1 MAFIGGIVAMV
12 LALSLGALPV
22 LAEAADAAAPPAQ
35 DLPVVTL
42 APVRRETIQQRVPV
56 SGSLLA
62 RRSVQV
68 HANVAGYEIR
78 EIRAEVG
85 DWVKAGDVLVV
96 LADDTLKAQLAQA
109 EAEEARAKAGVSQA
123 ESQIASAEASLTQ
136 AATALQRTRALRESG
151 NASQSVLDQAVAT
164 EAAARAAA
172 ASASDGLGVA
182 RAAQQ
187 EAAAARRIAVL
198 NLGYAQVM
206 APVDGVVV
214 ARTAELGALSGSSDP
229 LFTLID
235 KGEIEMAADVIET
248 TLGSLKTGDPAL
260 IQVAG
265 LGEIK
270 GHIRLVPAAVDAI
283 TRLGSARI
291 ALEADPRLRIGLYAQ
306 GWVVSDEREAVT
318 VPASAILADDSGD
331 RVQVVKDGKVDS
343 RPVRAGIIWQD
354 RREILEGVAP
364 GETVIAR
371 AGAFFRSGDMVRA
384 AP

>member
-1 MAFIGGIVAMV
+1 MAFIGRFVATV
-12 LALSLGALPV
+12 LALSLGILPAGV
-22 LAEAADAAAPPAQ
+22 SAADAAAPSAQ
-35 DLPVVTL
+35 ELPVVTL
-42 APVRRETIQQRVPV
+42 VAARRETIQDRIPL

-85 DWVKAGDVLVV
+85 DRVKAGDVLVV
-96 LADDTLKAQLAQA
+96 LDDATLKAQLAQA
-109 EAEEARAKAGVSQA
+109 EAEEARAAAGISQA

-136 AATALQRTRALRESG
+136 AVTALQRTRALRQSG
-151 NASQSVLDQAVAT
+151 NASQAVLDQAVAT

-172 ASASDGLGVA
+172 SSASDGLGVA

-187 EAAAARRIAVL
+187 QAAAARRIAAL
-198 NLGYAQVM
+198 NLGYAQII

-214 ARTAELGALSGSSDP
+214 ARTAELGALSGGADP

-248 TLGSLKTGDPAL
+248 TLGGLKPGDPAL
-260 IQVAG
+260 IRVAG
-265 LGEIK
+265 LGEIR
-270 GHIRLVPAAVDAI
+270 GHVRLVPAAVDPI

-291 ALEADPRLRIGLYAQ
+291 ALDADPRLRIGMYAQ
-306 GWVVSDEREAVT
+306 GWVVSDQREAVT
-318 VPASAILADDSGD
+318 VPASAILADEHGD

-343 RPVRAGIIWQD
+343 RVVRAGTIWQD
-354 RREILEGVAP
+354 RREILEGVSP

-371 AGAFFRSGDMVRA
+371 AGAFFRSGDMVKA

>member
-1 MAFIGGIVAMV
+1 MAFMGGIVAMV
-12 LALSLGALPV
+12 LAVGLGTLP
-22 LAEAADAAAPPAQ
+22 AMADAADAPAPTAQ

-42 APVRRETIQQRVPV
+42 APARREAIQERVPV

-68 HANVAGYEIR
+68 HANVTGTEIR

-85 DWVKAGDVLVV
+85 DRVKAGDVLVV

-109 EAEEARAKAGVSQA
+109 EAEEARARAGVSQA

-151 NASQSVLDQAVAT
+151 NASQAVLDQAVAT
-164 EAAARAAA
+164 EAAARAAS

-182 RAAQQ
+182 RAAQRQ
-187 EAAAARRIAVL
+187 AAASREIAAL
-198 NLGYAQVM
+198 NLGYAQVT

-214 ARTAELGALSGSSDP
+214 ARTAEIGALSGGSDP

-248 TLGSLKTGDPAL
+248 ALGGLKAGDPAL
-260 IQVAG
+260 IQIAG
-265 LGEIK
+265 LGEIR
-270 GHIRLVPAAVDAI
+270 GQVRLVPAAVDAV

-306 GWVVSDEREAVT
+306 GWVITDQREAVT
-318 VPASAILADDSGD
+318 VPASAVLADDSGD
-331 RVQVVKDGKVDS
+331 RVQVVRDGKVDS
-343 RPVRAGIIWQD
+343 RLVRSGVIWQD

>member
-85 DWVKAGDVLVV
+85 DRVKAGDLLVV

-291 ALEADPRLRIGLYAQ
+291 VLEADPRLRIGLYAQ

>member
-12 LALSLGALPV
+12 LALSLSALPV
-22 LAEAADAAAPPAQ
+22 FAEAADAAAPAAQ

-42 APVRRETIQQRVPV
+42 APARRETIQERVPV

-85 DWVKAGDVLVV
+85 DRVKAGDVLVV
-96 LADDTLKAQLAQA
+96 LADDTLKAQQAQA

-123 ESQIASAEASLTQ
+123 ESQIASADANLTQ
-136 AATALQRTRALRESG
+136 AATALQRTRALRQSG
-151 NASQSVLDQAVAT
+151 NASQAVLDQAVAT

-182 RAAQQ
+182 RAAQR
-187 EAAAARRIAVL
+187 EAAAALRIAAL
-198 NLGYAQVM
+198 NLGYAQVS

-214 ARTAELGALSGSSDP
+214 ARTAELGALSGGSDP
-229 LFTLID
+229 LFTVID

-248 TLGSLKTGDPAL
+248 SLGGLKTGDPVL

-270 GHIRLVPAAVDAI
+270 GHVRLVPAAVDAI

-291 ALEADPRLRIGLYAQ
+291 ALDADPRLRIGLYAQ
-306 GWVVSDEREAVT
+306 GWVISDQREAVT

-331 RVQVVKDGKVDS
+331 RVQVVKGGKVDS
-343 RPVRAGIIWQD
+343 RTVRAGIIWQD

>member
-62 RRSVQV
+62 QRSVQV

-85 DWVKAGDVLVV
+85 DRVKAGDVLVV

>member
-85 DWVKAGDVLVV
+85 DRVKAGDVLVV